1 MKKILSLFILTIL
14 VFSFVGCGGS
24 ANSAKET
31 EPKINVQKKEAV
43 EGDTDVNLKGTNSE
57 KAEKEEEA
65 IVEDTAENEK
75 TKDMNPI
82 WASAPM
88 PK

>member
-43 EGDTDVNLKGTNSE
+43 EGDTDVNLK
-57 KAEKEEEA
+57 
-65 IVEDTAENEK
+65 
-75 TKDMNPI
+75 MFC
-82 WASAPM
+82 
-88 PK
+88 